1 MIEIKNRF
9 TGKIIFKSKRKTL
22 KEVIELKVK
31 QGAYLGGAYLEGAYL
46 GGADLGGAY
55 LRGAYLGG
63 AYLRG
68 AYLEGAYLRGAD
80 LGGAD
85 LGGAYLEG
93 AYLGGADLGGADLG
107 GADLGGAYLRG
118 ADLRVKHPPVNSHQF
133 ISEVL
138 SRNSET
144 EAQWD
149 FSARIRLQTDQ
160 CWGFFIKLAR
170 KKRVLKWAKEILFQW
185 DEFKE
190 KLEDK
195 LDG

>member
-31 QGAYLGGAYLEGAYL
+31 QGAYLGGAYLEGAY
-46 GGADLGGAY
+46 
-55 LRGAYLGG
+55 
-63 AYLRG
+63 
-68 AYLEGAYLRGAD
+68 
-80 LGGAD
+80 
-85 LGGAYLEG
+85 
-93 AYLGGADLGGADLG
+93 LG